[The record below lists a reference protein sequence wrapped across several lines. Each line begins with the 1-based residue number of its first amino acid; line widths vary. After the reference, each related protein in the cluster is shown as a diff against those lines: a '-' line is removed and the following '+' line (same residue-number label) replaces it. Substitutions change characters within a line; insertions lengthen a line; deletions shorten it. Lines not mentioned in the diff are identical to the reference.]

1 MKQAPSSRTSGCKE
15 ISHPKSISLG
25 ITSEEK
31 TPEAPSRP
39 LYEPLSA
46 CLELIQKIVCLH
58 QAL

>member
-31 TPEAPSRP
+31 TPVKRRLPAGPCMSH
-39 LYEPLSA
+39 S
-46 CLELIQKIVCLH
+46 QHV
-58 QAL
+58 